1 MASILHIET
10 STQACSVG
18 ISINGEIIAIRE
30 LNADGFQHAELVTVY
45 VEEVLR
51 ELVLN
56 INEID
61 AVAVTSGPGS
71 YTGLRIGVATAKG
84 LCYACDIPLIS
95 VDALTSLAWQVLP
108 DSADR
113 FVCAAIDARRMEI
126 YSAIFDASGKM
137 VKPISADVVDMN
149 SYASFEPLLIVGDA
163 HEKLQQVWKDRSTVY
178 INKDVFASV
187 RGQARLAYEKYLAK
201 SFEDVAYFE
210 PFYLKEFYSPKNEL
224 R

>member
-1 MASILHIET
+1 MAIILHIET

-18 ISINGEIIAIRE
+18 ISRNGEIIAIRE

-45 VEEVLR
+45 IEEVLQESALR
-51 ELVLN
+51 
-56 INEID
+56 INKLD

-108 DSADR
+108 DASDR

-137 VKPISADVVDMN
+137 VKPISADVVDMS
-149 SYASFEPLLIVGDA
+149 SYAAFEPLLVVGDA
-163 HEKLQQVWKDRSTVY
+163 HEKLQELWLHRSTISV
-178 INKDVFASV
+178 NSDVFASV
-187 RGQARLAYEKYLAK
+187 RGQARLAYEKYLAQV
-201 SFEDVAYFE
+201 FEDVAYFE
-210 PFYLKEFYSPKNEL
+210 PFYLKEFYSPKS
-224 R
+224 